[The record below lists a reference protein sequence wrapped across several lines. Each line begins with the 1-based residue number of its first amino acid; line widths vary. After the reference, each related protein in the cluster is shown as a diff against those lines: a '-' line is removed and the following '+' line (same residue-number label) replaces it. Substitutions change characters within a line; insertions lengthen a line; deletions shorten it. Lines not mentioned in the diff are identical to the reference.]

1 MKKSDII
8 LGFLVGA
15 SAGALLGLLLAPDKG
30 IKTRRK
36 LYKKGELAIGDIKDG
51 AYILSAYVNEVN
63 NEIDLLSDKVDAA
76 LEQAADEA
84 TLRIGKA
91 ITKFAEKKW
100 IWSLSHISNFLFF
113 KNLMAFASSLNLVF
127 FIIFIRPF

>member
-8 LGFLVGA
+8 FGFLIGA

-36 LYKKGELAIGDIKDG
+36 LYKKGEIAVADLKDG

-63 NEIDLLSDKVDAA
+63 NEIDRMSDKVDAA

-84 TLRIGKA
+84 TLRIGEA
-91 ITKFAEKKW
+91 ITKYGGGKKGG
-100 IWSLSHISNFLFF
+100 
-113 KNLMAFASSLNLVF
+113 
-127 FIIFIRPF
+127 

>member
-51 AYILSAYVNEVN
+51 AYVLSAYANQLN
-63 NEIDLLSDKVDAA
+63 NEIDRVSDKVEAAMAQAAYDAA
-76 LEQAADEA
+76 DKVSSKIAD
-84 TLRIGKA
+84 L
-91 ITKFAEKKW
+91 
-100 IWSLSHISNFLFF
+100 
-113 KNLMAFASSLNLVF
+113 KN
-127 FIIFIRPF
+127 RKG

>member
-15 SAGALLGLLLAPDKG
+15 SAGALLGLLLAPEKG

-36 LYKKGELAIGDIKDG
+36 LYKKGELAIDDIKDG
-51 AYILSAYVNEVN
+51 AYILAAYVNEVN
-63 NEIDLLSDKVDAA
+63 NEIDRLSDKVDAA

-84 TLRIGKA
+84 TLRIGEA
-91 ITKFAEKKW
+91 ITKFGEGKKGG
-100 IWSLSHISNFLFF
+100 
-113 KNLMAFASSLNLVF
+113 
-127 FIIFIRPF
+127 